1 MEKTKRDL
9 WITSVVILV
18 LTLIVVVNAIIGAAS
33 TGFTFNAAPVDGL
46 SKEIVQMI
54 SIIVWAISLIILIP
68 QIYVGYTGMRISKG
82 QADPSKKGHLI
93 WAIILAIFSLISVI
107 TSISNIANSK
117 NFASD
122 IINLVDAILSVLLF
136 GSYVFFVR
144 KLSRA

>member
-1 MEKTKRDL
+1 MGKTKRDL

-18 LTLIVVVNAIIGAAS
+18 LTLIVVINAIIGAVS

-68 QIYVGYTGMRISKG
+68 QIYVGYTGMKIAKD
-82 QADPSKKGHLI
+82 QADPCKKGHLI

-117 NFASD
+117 NLASD

-136 GSYVFFVR
+136 GGYVFFVR
-144 KLSRA
+144 KLSKA

>member
-46 SKEIVQMI
+46 SKEIVQ
-54 SIIVWAISLIILIP
+54 IILIITWAIGLIVLIP
-68 QIYVGYTGMRISKG
+68 QIYVGYTGMKIAKD
-82 QADPSKKGHLI
+82 QADPRKKGHLI

-117 NFASD
+117 NLASD

-136 GSYVFFVR
+136 GGYVFFVR